1 MGLIEKEGYKIS
13 YETGGTWIIT
23 TPEGE
28 NIKFKRGT
36 RAYYVMPYIDM
47 SKNMEAGSMLQTD
60 RINYEGYTKENLRLI
75 SWCTRY
81 RLDLAIH
88 RTLSLKIWC
97 VTNYWKISPL
107 NLSTSP
113 RQIIYLAQPLQDLGK
128 NL

>member
-1 MGLIEKEGYKIS
+1 M
-13 YETGGTWIIT
+13 T
-23 TPEGE
+23 TPVEKKIKLNRGMGE
-28 NIKFKRGT
+28 YDGI
-36 RAYYVMPYIDM
+36 PYIDM
-47 SKNMEAGSMLQTD
+47 SKNVEAGSMLQTD

-107 NLSTSP
+107 NLSRSLTQMIHPS
-113 RQIIYLAQPLQDLGK
+113 QT
-128 NL
+128 